1 MDEFE
6 CMEKHTDE
14 TNSRNVEVFGKVN
27 SYMEKQTSEEMR
39 PLLTLLNYYFPPLG
53 GKNECMGKK
62 TWSPLFASVKNHV
75 CIVLV
80 M

>member
-27 SYMEKQTSEEMR
+27 SYMEKQASEEMR
-39 PLLTLLNYYFPPLG
+39 PLLTLG

-62 TWSPLFASVKNHV
+62 TWSPPFASMKNHV